1 MLNDTAVN
9 AIVVIQSN
17 WCCQH
22 DTKRTTW
29 TLPSRAWLRKQWTI
43 WWKKM
48 YTTVTHVQQNVK
60 VFNVKLTK
68 LFLQRHVPD
77 LTRARQFPVSN
88 MLHIDNKLKTEAE
101 MLPERF
107 SKNQEK
113 DKSEK
118 IKNTALLGFINS
130 LKCRYRM
137 SYKKLTNFTNKC
149 WAT

>member
-1 MLNDTAVN
+1 M
-9 AIVVIQSN
+9 
-17 WCCQH
+17 
-22 DTKRTTW
+22 
-29 TLPSRAWLRKQWTI
+29 TLQLTLSLSYNQTGVASMTQNEQRGRCRHGHGYGNSEQFDE
-43 WWKKM
+43 KKM
-48 YTTVTHVQQNVK
+48 YKTVTHVQQNVK
-60 VFNVKLTK
+60 VFNVKWTK